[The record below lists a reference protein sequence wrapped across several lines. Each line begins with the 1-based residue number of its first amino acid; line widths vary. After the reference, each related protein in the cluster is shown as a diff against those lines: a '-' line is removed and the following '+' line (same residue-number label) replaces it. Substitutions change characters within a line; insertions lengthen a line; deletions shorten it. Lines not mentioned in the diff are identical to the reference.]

1 MEIVN
6 MHEAKTNLSKLAQ
19 KVIKG
24 ERVIISKNNE
34 PIMELVPYKEEPK
47 RRSFGT
53 LKGQISYTE
62 DCWEPDEEI
71 IKVVEDSKLFPD
83 EDNS

>member
-19 KVIKG
+19 KVING

-53 LKGQISYTE
+53 LKGQISFT
-62 DCWEPDEEI
+62 DDFWEADEEI
-71 IKVVEDSKLFPD
+71 IKLVEESKLFPD

>member
-34 PIMELVPYKEEPK
+34 PIMELVPYTKEPK
-47 RRSFGT
+47 KRGFGI
-53 LKGQISYTE
+53 LKGKISYTE

-71 IKVVEDSKLFPD
+71 IAIIE
-83 EDNS
+83 NSDLYNK

>member
-34 PIMELVPYKEEPK
+34 PIMELVPYKREPK
-47 RRSFGT
+47 KSAFGI
-53 LKGQISYTE
+53 LKGQITMNESF
-62 DCWEPDEEI
+62 WEADKEFIELLDKEELYD
-71 IKVVEDSKLFPD
+71 K
-83 EDNS
+83 